1 MFAPCNI
8 PLDQLIERKKESIQ
22 RGKESRR
29 KAMQCNRMQPH
40 TAAMITRQESA
51 ELLALERLLEKE
63 LAEEA
68 AHDGA

>member
-8 PLDQLIERKKESIQ
+8 PLPRLIEQKKESIE

-29 KAMQCNRMQPH
+29 LAMQGNRMRPE
-40 TAAMITRQESA
+40 TAAMIARREAA
-51 ELLALERLLEKE
+51 ELECLERLLEKE

-68 AHDGA
+68 AHS

>member
-8 PLDQLIERKKESIQ
+8 PLPRLIEQKKESIE

-29 KAMQCNRMQPH
+29 LAMQGNRMRPE
-40 TAAMITRQESA
+40 TAAMIARRETA
-51 ELLALERLLEKE
+51 ELECLERLLEKE

-68 AHDGA
+68 AARG